1 MGSKVSL
8 AEMSQEEID
17 TLFKTAFTTPK
28 VLDKIKHN
36 FDFES
41 IDRVLNPKKY
51 RVKKGEGKAGGRGE
65 GRNKGGGGGWGKR
78 RLQPPRPKR
87 KVFEKKEYVAEPNK
101 LEGQF
106 MMTTFILGGPL
117 EINETKYGSLDQ
129 NRSV

>member
-41 IDRVLNPKKY
+41 IDRILNPKKY
-51 RVKKGEGKAGGRGE
+51 IVKTGEGKAGGRGE
-65 GRNKGGGGGWGKR
+65 GGGRG
-78 RLQPPRPKR
+78 
-87 KVFEKKEYVAEPNK
+87 
-101 LEGQF
+101 LELWFHG
-106 MMTTFILGGPL
+106 
-117 EINETKYGSLDQ
+117 YY
-129 NRSV
+129 